1 MFEVIDSNKRRTIVI
16 VGLFLVFL
24 FAVILAV
31 GYVYQMDLYFL
42 VPMAAILSV
51 ITSVGSYYYSDSIVL
66 SISRAVPAD
75 DIQFRHVYDILQG
88 VCIAAGISKVPR
100 LYIIYDTAPNA
111 FATGRNPEHSVICVT
126 SGILDK
132 LSDYELEG
140 VLAHELAHIKNYD
153 ILLGTVVTVLVG
165 MSTLLADWFTR
176 GMFRGRRGRDNGR
189 GRGSNPILLIIGI
202 VLILLAPMIA
212 QIMKLALSRNREYLA
227 DATAIEFT
235 RNPQGLIDALSK
247 ISQDRE
253 PLEQAN
259 KATANL
265 YIVNPLKGEEAAS
278 WLEKLY
284 STHPPIEE
292 RITALKNIH

>member
-1 MFEVIDSNKRRTIVI
+1 MFEVVDTNKRKTIII
-16 VGLFLVFL
+16 VGMFIVFL
-24 FAVILAV
+24 FAIILAV
-31 GYVYQMDLYFL
+31 GYVYHMDPYFL
-42 VPMAAILSV
+42 VPMAAILSL

-75 DIQFRHVYDILQG
+75 EMEFGHVYDILKG
-88 VCIAAGISKVPR
+88 VCIAAGISKVPK

-126 SGILDK
+126 SGILEK
-132 LSDYELEG
+132 LNDYEIEG
-140 VLAHELAHIKNYD
+140 VLAHELSHIKNYD

-165 MSTLLADWFTR
+165 MATLLADWFTR
-176 GMFRGRRGRDNGR
+176 GMFWGRRDRDDDR
-189 GRGSNPILLIIGI
+189 DRGSNPVLLIIGI
-202 VLILLAPMIA
+202 ILIILAPLIA
-212 QIMKLALSRNREYLA
+212 QLMKLALSRNREYLA

-235 RNPQGLIDALSK
+235 RNPQGLIDALTK

-253 PLEQAN
+253 PLEEAN

-292 RITALKNIH
+292 RIAALKNIH